1 VAVIESTPATRV
13 AVVHVACWPALT
25 AAVVQPVMAVPFAEK
40 LTVPPGATGV
50 KATPARVAVKVTDV
64 FKADGLAGEGAGV
77 RVTAGL
83 SLVMV

>member
-1 VAVIESTPATRV
+1 MAPAGRD
-13 AVVHVACWPALT
+13 AVVQVACWLALSV
-25 AAVVQPVMAVPFAEK
+25 AAVQPVMAVPFAEK

-50 KATPARVAVKVTDV
+50 KATPVIVAVRVTDV

-77 RVTAGL
+77 KLMVGL

>member
-1 VAVIESTPATRV
+1 
-13 AVVHVACWPALT
+13 
-25 AAVVQPVMAVPFAEK
+25 MAVPFAEK

-77 RVTAGL
+77 RVIVGL
-83 SLVMV
+83 SFVIVYGSAAAVVAVLKFASPE